1 MQVLSVNVGK
11 PRELPWN
18 GITISTSI
26 YKRAVAGEVAVG
38 KLNLDGDQQADLTV
52 HGGPYKAVYAYP
64 AEHYGFWR
72 DEFPDM
78 PLTWG
83 YFGEN
88 LTTTGLRED
97 DVCIGDTIK
106 IGSAKFQVT
115 QPRLPCDKLGI
126 RFGRDDIIKRF
137 LASRRSGF
145 YLSVIEEGSLRST
158 AEIEIV
164 ERNPQKVSIVDII
177 NLFLGMPQDDEILAR
192 AVQVDA
198 LPQDWKLEL
207 QARSRARSKAPAQP
221 ETVTPE
227 AEANEAPD
235 VDAKSE

>member
-11 PRELPWN
+11 PREVPWN

-26 YKRAVAGEVAVG
+26 YKRAVAGKVAVG

-64 AEHYGFWR
+64 AEHYG
-72 DEFPDM
+72 
-78 PLTWG
+78 
-83 YFGEN
+83 
-88 LTTTGLRED
+88 
-97 DVCIGDTIK
+97 
-106 IGSAKFQVT
+106 
-115 QPRLPCDKLGI
+115 
-126 RFGRDDIIKRF
+126 FGRDDIIKRF

-177 NLFLGMPQDDEILAR
+177 NLSLGMPQDDEILAR

>member
-11 PRELPWN
+11 PREVPWN
-18 GITISTSI
+18 GITISTGI
-26 YKRAVAGEVAVG
+26 YKRAVAGEVAVR
-38 KLNLDGDQQADLTV
+38 KTNFDGDEQADLTV

-88 LTTTGLRED
+88 LTTTGLREE

-106 IGSAKFQVT
+106 IGSATFQVT
-115 QPRLPCDKLGI
+115 QPRLPCYKLGI

-145 YLSVIEEGSLRST
+145 YLSVLEEGSLRSMS
-158 AEIEIV
+158 EIEIV
-164 ERNPQKVSIVDII
+164 ERNPQKVSIVDVI

-207 QARSRARSKAPAQP
+207 QALSKAQVQAKALI
-221 ETVTPE
+221 ERGEFE
-227 AEANEAPD
+227 AEAQ
-235 VDAKSE
+235 

>member
-11 PRELPWN
+11 PREVPWN
-18 GITISTSI
+18 GITISTGI
-26 YKRAVAGEVAVG
+26 YKRAVAGEVAVR
-38 KLNLDGDQQADLTV
+38 KTNLDGDEQADLTV

-88 LTTTGLRED
+88 LTTTGLREE
-97 DVCIGDTIK
+97 DVCIGDTIR
-106 IGSAKFQVT
+106 IGSATFQVT
-115 QPRLPCDKLGI
+115 QPRLPCYKLGI

-145 YLSVIEEGSLRST
+145 YLSVLEEGSLRST
-158 AEIEIV
+158 SEIEIV
-164 ERNPQKVSIVDII
+164 ERNPQKVSIVDVI
-177 NLFLGMPQDDEILAR
+177 NLFLGMPQDDAILAR

-207 QARSRARSKAPAQP
+207 QARSKARAQAKALI
-221 ETVTPE
+221 ERGEFE
-227 AEANEAPD
+227 AEAE
-235 VDAKSE
+235 